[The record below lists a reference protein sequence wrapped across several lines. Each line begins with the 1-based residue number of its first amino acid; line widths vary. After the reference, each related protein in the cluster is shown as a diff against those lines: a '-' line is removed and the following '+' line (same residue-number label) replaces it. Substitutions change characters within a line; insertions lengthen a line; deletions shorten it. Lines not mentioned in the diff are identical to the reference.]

1 MKRISVPLQLIALVS
16 LALTGGTAV
25 TKEKPPQEWDGLQ
38 LVKLKGM
45 DAAYARPGA
54 DFSIYTKIMIDP
66 IQVAFSKNWDKKAG
80 INDQKISADKLEEIK
95 TKLGKLA
102 EETFAEEFS
111 KKGGAQI
118 VTTPG
123 PDVLRFS
130 SAIVDLWPRAVDT
143 QEPGR
148 NYTFT
153 TSAGSA
159 VLYAELR
166 DSETNQLIGRVVDG
180 REART
185 SGTMRWTNSVENT
198 AEARNMVSDWARI
211 LRKRYDALREQAA
224 APPAAP
230 SAEK

>member
-1 MKRISVPLQLIALVS
+1 MKRNCVPVFFSSLVCVTMLSVA
-16 LALTGGTAV
+16 AFAA
-25 TKEKPPQEWDGLQ
+25 KKPPAEWDGLQ
-38 LVKLKGM
+38 LVKLKGV

-54 DFSIYTKIMIDP
+54 DFTVYNKIIIDP
-66 IQVAFSKNWDKKAG
+66 IQVAFHKEWDKESTFYK
-80 INDQKISADKLEEIK
+80 QKLTTAQLDDIK
-95 TKLGKLA
+95 QRMGKLA
-102 EETFAEEFS
+102 EETFANVFS
-111 KKGGAQI
+111 KDGGMQV
-118 VTTPG
+118 VTAPG

-148 NYTFT
+148 NYSYT

-180 REART
+180 REARN

-198 AEARNMVSDWARI
+198 AEARAMVSDWARI
-211 LRKRYDALREQAA
+211 LRKRYEALKEGAA
-224 APPAAP
+224 ALPPAQ
-230 SAEK
+230 

>member
-1 MKRISVPLQLIALVS
+1 MKRFWSPVYVFTLVFFTF
-16 LALTGGTAV
+16 LGGAAFA
-25 TKEKPPQEWDGLQ
+25 KEEPPAEWDGLQ
-38 LVKLKGM
+38 RVKLKGV

-54 DFSIYTKIMIDP
+54 DFRIYNKIIIDP
-66 IQVAFSKNWDKKAG
+66 IQVAFHKEWDKESTFYK
-80 INDQKISADKLEEIK
+80 QKLTTAQLDDIK
-95 TKLGKLA
+95 QRMGKLA
-102 EETFAEEFS
+102 EETFANVFS
-111 KKGGAQI
+111 KDGGLQV
-118 VTTPG
+118 VTAPG

-148 NYTFT
+148 NYTYT

-180 REART
+180 REARN

-198 AEARNMVSDWARI
+198 AQARMMVSDWARI
-211 LRKRYDALREQAA
+211 LRKRYEALKEGAA
-224 APPAAP
+224 ALPPAQ
-230 SAEK
+230 

>member
-1 MKRISVPLQLIALVS
+1 MNRIPSPVYGFVVVCFTLLSFAAS
-16 LALTGGTAV
+16 AA
-25 TKEKPPQEWDGLQ
+25 KKPPAEWDGLQ
-38 LVKLKGM
+38 RVKLKGV
-45 DAAYARPGA
+45 DSAYVRPGA
-54 DFSIYTKIMIDP
+54 DFKIYTKVIIDP
-66 IQVAFSKNWDKKAG
+66 IHVAFHKEWDKESTFYKQKLTTEQLEDIKARM
-80 INDQKISADKLEEIK
+80 
-95 TKLGKLA
+95 GKLA
-102 EETFAEEFS
+102 EETFAKVFS
-111 KKGGAQI
+111 EKDGMQV
-118 VTTPG
+118 VTAPG

-180 REART
+180 REARN

-198 AEARNMVSDWARI
+198 AEARGMISDWARI
-211 LRKRYDALREQAA
+211 LRKRYEALKEGAEPL
-224 APPAAP
+224 PPA
-230 SAEK
+230 K

>member
-1 MKRISVPLQLIALVS
+1 MKRISVPLQL
-16 LALTGGTAV
+16 LALASLVLAGGVAV
-25 TKEKPPQEWDGLQ
+25 AKEKPPEEWDGLQ
-38 LVKLKGM
+38 RIKLKGM
-45 DAAYARPGA
+45 DAAYVRPGA
-54 DFSIYTKIMIDP
+54 DFSIYTKIIIDP
-66 IQVAFSKNWDKKAG
+66 IQVAYAKDWDKKS
-80 INDQKISADKLEEIK
+80 NYNNQKISTSKLEEIK
-95 TKLGKLA
+95 TQLGKLA

-143 QEPGR
+143 QEAGR

-180 REART
+180 REARN

-198 AEARNMVSDWARI
+198 VEARAMVGDWARI
-211 LRKRYDALREQAA
+211 LRKRYDALREQASA
-224 APPAAP
+224 PAA
-230 SAEK
+230 AQ

>member
-1 MKRISVPLQLIALVS
+1 MKRISVPLQLFALVC
-16 LALTGGTAV
+16 LALSGGVAV
-25 TKEKPPQEWDGLQ
+25 TKEKPPEEWDGLK

-54 DFSIYTKIMIDP
+54 DFTIYTKIMIDP
-66 IQVAFSKNWDKKAG
+66 IQVAFAKNWDAKS
-80 INDQKISADKLEEIK
+80 NYNNQKIPASKLEEIK

-102 EETFAEEFS
+102 EETFKEEFS
-111 KKGGAQI
+111 KKGGAEI

-143 QEPGR
+143 AEAGR

-159 VLYAELR
+159 VLFAELR

-180 REART
+180 REARN

-198 AEARNMVSDWARI
+198 AEARAMVSDWARI
-211 LRKRYDALREQAA
+211 LRKRYDALRAQAA
-224 APPAAP
+224 APAA
-230 SAEK
+230 AAGDKK

>member
-1 MKRISVPLQLIALVS
+1 MKRLCSPTQV
-16 LALTGGTAV
+16 LALACLLLAGVAMAA
-25 TKEKPPQEWDGLQ
+25 EKPPEEWDGLKRI
-38 LVKLKGM
+38 KLKGM
-45 DAAYARPGA
+45 DSAYVRPGA
-54 DFSIYTKIMIDP
+54 DFTIYTKIMIDP
-66 IQVAFSKNWDKKAG
+66 IQVAFSKNWDGKGG
-80 INDQKISADKLEEIK
+80 IHDRKVSAEQLEEIK
-95 TKLGKLA
+95 QKLGKLA

-111 KKGGAQI
+111 RNNGPQV
-118 VTTPG
+118 VTAPG

-166 DSETNQLIGRVVDG
+166 DSETGQLIGRVVDG
-180 REART
+180 REARN

-198 AEARNMVSDWARI
+198 AEARIMVSDWARI
-211 LRKRYDALREQAA
+211 LRKRYEAVREAA
-224 APPAAP
+224 AGGAT
-230 SAEK
+230 K

>member
-1 MKRISVPLQLIALVS
+1 MKRFSSTLRVLAVACIAVAAGAS
-16 LALTGGTAV
+16 LAA
-25 TKEKPPQEWDGLQ
+25 KKPPQEWDGLS

-45 DAAYARPGA
+45 DAAYARPGV
-54 DFSIYTKIMIDP
+54 DFTLYKKIIIDP
-66 IQVAFSKNWDKKAG
+66 IEVSYSKNWDQRSSTT
-80 INDQKISADKLEEIK
+80 NRKIDTAKLEEIK
-95 TKLGKLA
+95 VKLGQLA
-102 EETFAEEFS
+102 QETFSEVFS
-111 KKGGAQI
+111 KNNGMEV

-130 SAIVDLWPRAVDT
+130 SAIVDLWPRAVDE

-148 NYTFT
+148 TYTFT

-180 REART
+180 REARN

-198 AEARNMVSDWARI
+198 AEARTMVSDWARI
-211 LRKRYDALREQAA
+211 LRKRYDALREQAGA
-224 APPAAP
+224 AQ
-230 SAEK
+230 

>member
-1 MKRISVPLQLIALVS
+1 MKRISSWSVLAVACMALS
-16 LALTGGTAV
+16 SGAALA
-25 TKEKPPQEWDGLQ
+25 KKPPQEWDGLS

-54 DFSIYTKIMIDP
+54 DFTTYNKVIIDP
-66 IQVAFSKNWDKKAG
+66 IEVAFSKNWD
-80 INDQKISADKLEEIK
+80 QKTTTSGSNIGRKIEPEKLEEIK
-95 TKLGKLA
+95 TKLGQIA
-102 EETFAEEFS
+102 QETFTEVFS
-111 KKGGAQI
+111 KDNGMQV

-148 NYTFT
+148 SYTFT

-159 VLYAELR
+159 VLYAELK
-166 DSETNQLIGRVVDG
+166 DSETGQLIGRVVDG
-180 REART
+180 REARN

-198 AEARNMVSDWARI
+198 AEARAMVSDWARI
-211 LRKRYDALREQAA
+211 LRKRYDALREQAGA
-224 APPAAP
+224 AAAQ
-230 SAEK
+230 K

>member
-1 MKRISVPLQLIALVS
+1 MKRFHSTVCALAVACIAL
-16 LALTGGTAV
+16 AAGAGFAA
-25 TKEKPPQEWDGLQ
+25 KKPPQEWDGLS

-54 DFSIYTKIMIDP
+54 DFTIYRKIIIDP
-66 IQVAFSKNWDKKAG
+66 IEVSYSKNWD
-80 INDQKISADKLEEIK
+80 QKSSTTNRKIDTEKLEEIK
-95 TKLGKLA
+95 VKLGQLA
-102 EETFAEEFS
+102 QETFGEVFS
-111 KKGGAQI
+111 KDNGMEV

-130 SAIVDLWPRAVDT
+130 SAIVDLWPRAGDT

-148 NYTFT
+148 TYTFT

-180 REART
+180 REARN

-198 AEARNMVSDWARI
+198 AEARAMVSDWARI
-211 LRKRYDALREQAA
+211 LRKRYDALRAA
-224 APPAAP
+224 AGAPAA
-230 SAEK
+230 E

>member
-1 MKRISVPLQLIALVS
+1 MKRIRSRLYVFALVCHALLS
-16 LALTGGTAV
+16 GATLA
-25 TKEKPPQEWDGLQ
+25 KEQPPAEWDGLQ
-38 LVKLKGM
+38 RVKLKGV

-54 DFSIYTKIMIDP
+54 DFKIYNKIIIDP
-66 IQVAFSKNWDKKAG
+66 IQVAFHKEWDKESTSYK
-80 INDQKISADKLEEIK
+80 QKLTTAQLDDIK
-95 TKLGKLA
+95 QRMGKLA
-102 EETFAEEFS
+102 EETFADVFS
-111 KKGGAQI
+111 KNGGMQV
-118 VTTPG
+118 VTAPG

-148 NYTFT
+148 NYTYT

-180 REART
+180 REARN

-198 AEARNMVSDWARI
+198 AEARAMVSDWGRI
-211 LRKRYDALREQAA
+211 LRKRYEALKEGA
-224 APPAAP
+224 APLPP
-230 SAEK
+230 VQ